1 MDWNPI
7 NSAPF
12 DREVELAV
20 IDGQGEH
27 ALIFPCR
34 RVDGAWVDAQTNRQ
48 LYHILPTHWRDW
60 PSTPTPSRSTTLQ

>member
-12 DREVELAV
+12 DHEVEIAV

-34 RVDGAWVDAQTNRQ
+34 RAGQRLGRCTNQ
-48 LYHILPTHWRDW
+48 QAALPHTAY
-60 PSTPTPSRSTTLQ
+60 TLAGLVIWSNAFQD